1 MCFRITGGN
10 YIFLN
15 YHLMSSNLS
24 NLSEA
29 SFSNIVCFGQYFGIQ
44 VLRAIIKV
52 EIRGYMV
59 CYIVC
64 FKNISGVNPIF

>member
-1 MCFRITGGN
+1 
-10 YIFLN
+10 
-15 YHLMSSNLS
+15 MSSNLS

-44 VLRAIIKV
+44 VLKAIIKV

-59 CYIVC
+59 CYMIKT
-64 FKNISGVNPIF
+64 FQE